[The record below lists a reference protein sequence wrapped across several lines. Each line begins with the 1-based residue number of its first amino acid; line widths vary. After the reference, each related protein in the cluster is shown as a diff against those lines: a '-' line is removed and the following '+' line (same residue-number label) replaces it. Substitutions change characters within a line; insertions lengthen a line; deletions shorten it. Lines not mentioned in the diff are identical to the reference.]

1 VFDGV
6 ETYKFTEEGRF
17 FQPFVDFKKGVL
29 KYENLLDS
37 LNKES

>member
-17 FQPFVDFKKGVL
+17 FQPFVDFKKGVVL
-29 KYENLLDS
+29 CASVVKDNYN
-37 LNKES
+37 